1 MKYER
6 HIYAYNIKESTSHI
20 VGKNVIFS
28 NDINMIAFQPWNC
41 IIGVFA
47 RRDNGFVPE
56 AEAKKVS
63 YDDWGRQDY
72 FARKYRFMR
81 VVEAMD

>member
-1 MKYER
+1 MKYEE
-6 HIYAYNIKESTSHI
+6 HIYAYNIKEKTSHI

-41 IIGVFA
+41 TIGVFA

-56 AEAKKVS
+56 SENIKVC

-81 VVEAMD
+81 VVEATE